1 MGNCMKSQPSDEDL
15 DETAKSKAESIDKEE
30 KPDIS
35 ENISTVIIKQEE
47 YPEKDSPQETGEVLP
62 EENNAEE
69 VCLDSSNDNK
79 DVPDISENISTV
91 IIKQEEYLE
100 NDSPQETGEVLPEE
114 KNTEEVSLD
123 NSNDNKDVV
132 DQ

>member
-69 VCLDSSNDNK
+69 
-79 DVPDISENISTV
+79 PDISENISTV